1 MAKVNK
7 NQRTDR
13 LKNRVENKV
22 AKIVVAEKKENGQYR
37 FRSKM
42 VALDQVQAEM
52 KSGRYG
58 GAVPPASAPRRSSG
72 PRGATGF
79 GV

>member
-13 LKNRVENKV
+13 AKNRVENKV

-37 FRSKM
+37 FRSKI
-42 VALDQVQAEM
+42 VQLDAVQAEV
-52 KSGRYG
+52 K
-58 GAVPPASAPRRSSG
+58 AASR
-72 PRGATGF
+72 
-79 GV
+79 

>member
-13 LKNRVENKV
+13 AKNRQENKM

-37 FRSKM
+37 FRQKM
-42 VALDQVQAEM
+42 VQLDQVQNELKAA
-52 KSGRYG
+52 R
-58 GAVPPASAPRRSSG
+58 
-72 PRGATGF
+72 
-79 GV
+79 

>member
-13 LKNRVENKV
+13 AKNRQENKM

-37 FRSKM
+37 FRQKM
-42 VALDQVQAEM
+42 VQLDQVQNEIKAA
-52 KSGRYG
+52 R
-58 GAVPPASAPRRSSG
+58 
-72 PRGATGF
+72 
-79 GV
+79 

>member
-13 LKNRVENKV
+13 GKNRVENKM

-37 FRSKM
+37 FRQKM
-42 VALDQVQAEM
+42 VQLDNLQAEL
-52 KSGRYG
+52 KAAR
-58 GAVPPASAPRRSSG
+58 
-72 PRGATGF
+72 
-79 GV
+79 

>member
-13 LKNRVENKV
+13 AKNRVENKM
-22 AKIVVAEKKENGQYR
+22 AKVVVAEKKANGQFR

-42 VALDQVQAEM
+42 VHLDKLQDELKAA
-52 KSGRYG
+52 R
-58 GAVPPASAPRRSSG
+58 
-72 PRGATGF
+72 
-79 GV
+79 

>member
-13 LKNRVENKV
+13 MKNRQENKMV
-22 AKIVVAEKKENGQYR
+22 KVVVAEKKENGQYR

-42 VALDQVQAEM
+42 VHQDNVKEELKA
-52 KSGRYG
+52 
-58 GAVPPASAPRRSSG
+58 
-72 PRGATGF
+72 ATK
-79 GV
+79 

>member
-22 AKIVVAEKKENGQYR
+22 AKVVVAEKKENGQYR

-52 KSGRYG
+52 K
-58 GAVPPASAPRRSSG
+58 GAR
-72 PRGATGF
+72 
-79 GV
+79 